1 MPESK
6 QAAVNGDYRMA
17 RLDRSLIAGA
27 PAFANL
33 SAEALDD
40 ILARAQV
47 QRFPKG
53 EAVFRQGEAA
63 DKFFVL
69 LHGRLRVT
77 RINAEGAQILVRFI
91 APNDMFGVAM
101 AIGAAA
107 YPGTAT
113 AAVESLAL
121 SWPNAAWAELIA
133 AYPSLA
139 VQAMQSL
146 GQRLQDTQDRVLDL
160 ATQHVEQRI
169 AGAVLKLVR
178 QAGRKT
184 EDGILI
190 DFPLSRQD
198 LAEMTG
204 ATLHTVSRT
213 LSAWAAKGLVDCG
226 RQRVTVRDEQGL
238 AAIAAGGE

>member
-1 MPESK
+1 MT
-6 QAAVNGDYRMA
+6 

-33 SAEALDD
+33 SAAALDD
-40 ILARAQV
+40 ILSRAQIL
-47 QRFPKG
+47 RLLKG
-53 EAVFRQGEAA
+53 EAVFRQGETA
-63 DKFFVL
+63 DRFFLL

-77 RINAEGAQILVRFI
+77 RINGEGAQILVRFV

-113 AAVESLAL
+113 AAVEFLAL
-121 SWPNAAWAELIA
+121 SWPNAAWTELIA

-139 VQAMQSL
+139 VKAMQSL
-146 GQRLQDTQDRVLDL
+146 GERLQDTQDRVLDL
-160 ATQHVEQRI
+160 ATQNVEQRL
-169 AGAVLKLVR
+169 AGVVLKLVR

-184 EDGILI
+184 EGGLLI

-204 ATLHTVSRT
+204 ATLFTVSRT
-213 LSAWAAKGLVDCG
+213 LSAWEERGLVERG
-226 RQRVTVRDEQGL
+226 RQRVLVRDMAGL
-238 AAIAAGGE
+238 QALAYKQD

>member
-1 MPESK
+1 MS
-6 QAAVNGDYRMA
+6 

-27 PAFANL
+27 PAFAGL
-33 SAEALDD
+33 SPEALDD
-40 ILARAQV
+40 ILSRAQIM
-47 QRFPKG
+47 RLPKG
-53 EAVFRQGEAA
+53 ETAFRQGEPA
-63 DKFFVL
+63 DRFFLL

-101 AIGAAA
+101 AIGAVT

-113 AAVESLAL
+113 AAVDSLAL
-121 SWPNAAWAELIA
+121 SWPNAAWTNLIA

-139 VQAMQSL
+139 VKAMQSL
-146 GQRLQDTQDRVLDL
+146 GARLQDTQDRVLDL
-160 ATQHVEQRI
+160 ATHNVEQRI
-169 AGAVLKLVR
+169 AGAVLKLAR

-184 EDGILI
+184 EEGVLI
-190 DFPLSRQD
+190 DIPLSRQD

-213 LSAWAAKGLVDCG
+213 LSAWEAKGLVDCG
-226 RQRVTVRDEQGL
+226 RRRVVVRDEQGL
-238 AAIAAGGE
+238 TAIAKHAE

>member
-1 MPESK
+1 
-6 QAAVNGDYRMA
+6 MA
-17 RLDRSLIAGA
+17 RLDRTLIAGA
-27 PAFANL
+27 PAFAGL
-33 SAEALDD
+33 GPEALDD
-40 ILARAQV
+40 ILARAQIL
-47 QRFPKG
+47 RLLKG
-53 EAVFRQGEAA
+53 DLAFRQGEPA
-63 DKFFVL
+63 DRFFLL

-77 RINAEGAQILVRFI
+77 RINAQGAQILVRFI

-101 AIGAAA
+101 AIGAPT

-121 SWPNAAWAELIA
+121 AWPNSAWAELIA

-139 VQAMQSL
+139 VKAMQSI
-146 GQRLQDTQDRVLDL
+146 GARLQDTQDRVLDL

-169 AGAVLKLVR
+169 AGAVLKLAR

-184 EDGILI
+184 EDGVLI

-213 LSAWAAKGLVDCG
+213 LSAWEAKGFVDCG
-226 RQRVTVRDEQGL
+226 RQRVVVRNHQAL
-238 AAIAAGGE
+238 ASIAAQGD